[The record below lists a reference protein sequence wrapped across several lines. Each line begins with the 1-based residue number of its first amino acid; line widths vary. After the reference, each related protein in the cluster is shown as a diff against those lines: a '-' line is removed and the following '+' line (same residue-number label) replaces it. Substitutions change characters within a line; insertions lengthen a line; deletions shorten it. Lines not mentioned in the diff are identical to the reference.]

1 MQNTWMMEEL
11 SGKSSQ
17 MLSHPSNRHVPSF
30 WVEQSPDLIMVFVS
44 ATQRWLG
51 AHRRPPC
58 STSLHLSAISARL
71 RKNVPEERRVQGTGK
86 PWVGCPHCTT
96 KVCYVCRFCQ
106 LASHIYASKQSGLA
120 SDGSSDCV
128 LAVCLVVHL
137 LFLGPFRPGIP
148 LPSPQCV
155 CGNRVGTKIPYKA
168 SASSKR
174 RLPLSPAKVCRF
186 LLEIVLLRI
195 QSSTNAIYIYET

>member
-1 MQNTWMMEEL
+1 MSPK
-11 SGKSSQ
+11 SGEHKAQ
-17 MLSHPSNRHVPSF
+17 ENRG
-30 WVEQSPDLIMVFVS
+30 WV
-44 ATQRWLG
+44 A
-51 AHRRPPC
+51 
-58 STSLHLSAISARL
+58 
-71 RKNVPEERRVQGTGK
+71 
-86 PWVGCPHCTT
+86 PHCTT

-106 LASHIYASKQSGLA
+106 LASHIYASKQSGFA

-128 LAVCLVVHL
+128 LAVRLVVHL

-195 QSSTNAIYIYET
+195 QSSTNAIYMKPKLDDTQGRSRTLKIIQEIDQTLKDTQRHSRTFLSVFECP

>member
-1 MQNTWMMEEL
+1 MGFYAEHLDDGGVKRRKLANVI
-11 SGKSSQ
+11 
-17 MLSHPSNRHVPSF
+17 PSVKPSRAIF
-30 WVEQSPDLIMVFVS
+30 LGGAVSRPDHGTRFCYPKV
-44 ATQRWLG
+44 AK
-51 AHRRPPC
+51 AAC
-58 STSLHLSAISARL
+58 STSLHLSTISARL
-71 RKNVPEERRVQGTGK
+71 RKNVPEERRAQGTGK

-155 CGNRVGTKIPYKA
+155 CAEIGWAKKILIKLVHHQKDA
-168 SASSKR
+168 
-174 RLPLSPAKVCRF
+174 CH
-186 LLEIVLLRI
+186 
-195 QSSTNAIYIYET
+195 